1 MVMFGGL
8 HIELAALKAIGN
20 WLEDSG
26 WTNAVAQ
33 SDLAS
38 TGTADSF
45 IKASHISRT
54 RHAHQVTA
62 SALYILMRWAY
73 TQYTSTLDENADPSP
88 FDAWKKQK
96 EVDVPQFQ
104 YWSITLDFELAI
116 LIFVRLLREG
126 NFQLYIESL
135 TKLVPWFFA
144 LNHPNYARWLQVHI
158 CDMISL
164 SSTHPTVAA

>member
-1 MVMFGGL
+1 MFGGL

-45 IKASHISRT
+45 IKASHISQT

-62 SALYILMRWAY
+62 SSLGYIY
-73 TQYTSTLDENADPSP
+73 
-88 FDAWKKQK
+88 
-96 EVDVPQFQ
+96 
-104 YWSITLDFELAI
+104 
-116 LIFVRLLREG
+116 
-126 NFQLYIESL
+126 
-135 TKLVPWFFA
+135 
-144 LNHPNYARWLQVHI
+144 
-158 CDMISL
+158 
-164 SSTHPTVAA
+164 